1 MKLLW
6 TSLLLSFV
14 LSSAS
19 CLGQEVALVNAP
31 EPVLNAPE
39 SVFGVSSSSL
49 SGSGSGAI
57 MPVRAPRTEMKPGFA
72 LEDWG
77 LLGAGAALRFL
88 DYKSTVK
95 CESDPANFRE
105 VELPQ
110 ALVHNRPGLGAFEA
124 SMVVANYYAYRF
136 LVKRDHRKMARLGQW
151 VNIGAMAWTVGRNY
165 YELNEFW
172 PRYDL
177 PIHGPS
183 GQIP

>member
-6 TSLLLSFV
+6 ASLLFSFV
-14 LSSAS
+14 LSNAI

-31 EPVLNAPE
+31 EPVLNGLEPVLGAW
-39 SVFGVSSSSL
+39 SSSL
-49 SGSGSGAI
+49 SGSASSAI
-57 MPVRAPRTEMKPGFA
+57 MPVRAPRTEVRPRFA

-95 CESDPANFRE
+95 CMSDPANFRE

-110 ALVHNRPGLGAFEA
+110 ALVHNKPGLGAFET
-124 SMVVANYYAYRF
+124 STVVANYYAYRF
-136 LVKRDHRKMARLGQW
+136 FVRHDHRTMARLGQW
-151 VNIGAMAWTVGRNY
+151 VNIGAMGWTVGRNY

-172 PRYDL
+172 PRSNF